1 MNFSLKSDASSI
13 KNSSKYGTKL
23 FHIRNFHCGELFC
36 SSNQMVKNSSKHG
49 TKLYNL
55 RNFYYLELF
64 CFTGGTEIKVEPGW
78 SEHSS
83 KYVTIFFYLWNF
95 HYESAFSEPIENA
108 WLGAAHSYLPFAV
121 HEKFHML

>member
-36 SSNQMVKNSSKHG
+36 SSNQLVKNSSKHG

-95 HYESAFSEPIENA
+95 HDETIVFACVARNHFSSNQNA
-108 WLGAAHSYLPFAV
+108 KTLFSLINMHI
-121 HEKFHML
+121 